1 MNRVRISEVL
11 LYLLHIL
18 LTRFLNSIGL
28 FLVEVEPNSTAE
40 SVGLLPGDL
49 IIDVNGVDFT
59 NISHRDAISI
69 LKSHPVMLITLKHVG
84 KIPVSITSQSGPTEW
99 QRTRQRNASNL
110 NVASQSLGSRSA
122 KKFIQGYGTQV
133 MHQKQQPH
141 TGRHLIEHRSKQ
153 LLSEIESNTLMYYLN
168 EYQSHGLTIEA
179 FLTVIL
185 DMMDT
190 PEKVALL
197 SDIRQVVNPKD
208 IEYFD
213 RFVCM
218 A

>member
-1 MNRVRISEVL
+1 
-11 LYLLHIL
+11 
-18 LTRFLNSIGL
+18 
-28 FLVEVEPNSTAE
+28 
-40 SVGLLPGDL
+40 
-49 IIDVNGVDFT
+49 
-59 NISHRDAISI
+59 
-69 LKSHPVMLITLKHVG
+69 MLITLKHVG

-110 NVASQSLGSRSA
+110 NAASQSLSSRTA

-141 TGRHLIEHRSKQ
+141 TGRHLVEHRSKQ

-168 EYQSHGLTIEA
+168 EYQGHGLNIEA

-197 SDIRQVVNPKD
+197 SDIRQVVHPKD

-213 RFVCM
+213 RFVFRQKYAKLSFM
-218 A
+218 FYLIVR